1 MFVPTLLVDAGP
13 MVHFETTMSHPS
25 NAPNEESISAGGL
38 AILIEDGLIANIQSS
53 QAVREE
59 YSYYGNE
66 PILLDDLN
74 IQSLGGKAVI
84 PGLIDSHSHL
94 VWAGDR
100 SQEVRWRQEG
110 KTYTEISQMG
120 GGISHTTSA
129 TRATTKDELYRL
141 GYSRMRSA
149 LRSGTTHMEVKSGYG
164 LDTETE
170 LKLIEVGHMLG
181 EIQHLPTTDCTWLG
195 AHDVPSHLSMDEYVE
210 ELLSQQLPAVAEQ
223 GLARSADVFCEPG
236 WFSVEHS
243 EVLLKESRAS
253 GLSLRM
259 HIDEFSNGGGGDLA
273 AELKVDTAD
282 HSYHTPMDTRL
293 DMQQAGVITGFL
305 PGTPYAMGDAWPSM
319 NAMVEH
325 GIDFTLATDFN
336 PNCQTLSLPFMGS
349 LMVQRCG
356 MNPLDAL
363 FAVTAQ
369 AARSTPHPSGNLHG
383 RLSVGAVAN
392 FNVLDSPHWE
402 SWALQPSHTPF
413 HSTVLEGKVLIH

>member
-1 MFVPTLLVDAGP
+1 MPTLLVDAGP

-25 NAPNEESISAGGL
+25 NAPHEESISAGGL
-38 AILIEDGLIANIQSS
+38 AILIENGCIAKIQSS
-53 QAVREE
+53 QEVREE
-59 YSYYGNE
+59 YSYHGNE

-129 TRATTKDELYRL
+129 TRTTTKDELYRL

-243 EVLLKESRAS
+243 EMLLKESRAS

-293 DMQQAGVITGFL
+293 EMQQAGVITGFL

-413 HSTVLEGKVLIH
+413 HSTVLEGEVLIH

>member
-1 MFVPTLLVDAGP
+1 MPTLLVDAGP
-13 MVHFETTMSHPS
+13 MVHFENTKTHPS
-25 NAPNEESISAGGL
+25 TASLEESINPKGMG
-38 AILIEDGLIANIQSS
+38 ILVENGVITKIHSS
-53 QAVREE
+53 QELRDE
-59 YSYYGNE
+59 YSYHGDE
-66 PILLDDLN
+66 PALVDDLN

-84 PGLIDSHSHL
+84 PGLIDSHTHL

-110 KTYTEISQMG
+110 KSYAEISQMG
-120 GGISHTTSA
+120 GGIAHTTSA
-129 TRATTKDELYRL
+129 TRTTTKEDLFRL
-141 GYSRMRSA
+141 GYSRMRTA

-164 LDTETE
+164 LDTQTE
-170 LKLIEVGHMLG
+170 LKLIEVGHELG
-181 EIQHLPTTDCTWLG
+181 GIKHLPTTDCTWLG
-195 AHDVPSHLSMDEYVE
+195 AHDVPSHLSMEEYVD
-210 ELLSQQLPAVAEQ
+210 ELLSHQLPAVIEQ

-236 WFSVEHS
+236 WFSIEHS
-243 EVLLKESRAS
+243 ETLLKESRAA

-259 HIDEFSNGGGGDLA
+259 HIDEFSNGGGGELA

-282 HSYHTPMDTRL
+282 HSYHTPMDTRR
-293 DMQQAGVITGFL
+293 DMQNAGVITGFL
-305 PGTPYAMGDAWPSM
+305 PGTPYAMGDPWPLMESM
-319 NAMVEH
+319 VQQ

-356 MNPLDAL
+356 LNPLDAL

-369 AARSTPHPSGNLHG
+369 AARSTPHPSGNPHG
-383 RLSVGAVAN
+383 RISIGSVAN

-413 HSTVLEGKVLIH
+413 HSTVLEGELHVH

>member
-25 NAPNEESISAGGL
+25 NAPIEESISAGGL
-38 AILIEDGLIANIQSS
+38 AILIEDGLIAKIQSS
-53 QAVREE
+53 QEVREE
-59 YSYYGNE
+59 YSYHGNE

-129 TRATTKDELYRL
+129 TRTTTKDELYRL

-243 EVLLKESRAS
+243 EMLLKESRAS

-413 HSTVLEGKVLIH
+413 HSTVLEGEVLIH

>member
-1 MFVPTLLVDAGP
+1 MPTLLVDAGP

-25 NAPNEESISAGGL
+25 NAPIEESISAGGL
-38 AILIEDGLIANIQSS
+38 AILIEDGLIAKIQSS
-53 QAVREE
+53 QEVREE
-59 YSYYGNE
+59 YSYHGNE

>member
-25 NAPNEESISAGGL
+25 NAPIEESISAGGL

-53 QAVREE
+53 QEAREE
-59 YSYYGNE
+59 YSYHGNE

-243 EVLLKESRAS
+243 EALLKESRAS